1 MCRALGLIIVT
12 SLGCSEAV
20 YPPRLSA
27 IAPSEGANDV
37 DVQVT
42 ISGENLEPR
51 IRTDFD
57 HPDQSSWNRGFE
69 ASLVPVDTSLPEVP
83 IADVVLDQNRAL
95 TGTIRAGAARGFY
108 GLRVKDAFG
117 REGSVPEVYR
127 VVASPTKVAAFRF
140 EPIGPQRPGV
150 PFTVQL
156 SAIDADGKI
165 VDGFTS
171 GVGVKDVTGALSPA
185 RVEPFVLGKA
195 RAQLTVAAFSSTNAI
210 TATGPLG
217 QQGTSNAFAVLPGLA
232 VELAFVTA
240 TQTLAPGQCSQKIE
254 LEARDTFGFPAK
266 VEALVE
272 SDLSA
277 APPQGV
283 TFFSDAVCSQEI
295 STMRLEAG
303 ASRLSFHFRAGTT
316 AGLFILRVVPL
327 VLPSASQPQ
336 TVTP

>member
-1 MCRALGLIIVT
+1 MRRALGLVFLAL
-12 SLGCSEAV
+12 LGCSDAV

-27 IAPSEGANDV
+27 IVPSEGANDI

-42 ISGENLEPR
+42 ISGQNLEPR

-69 ASLVPVDTSLPEVP
+69 AALIPVDQALPEVP
-83 IADVVLDQNRAL
+83 ITDVLLDQNGAL
-95 TGTIRAGAARGFY
+95 TGTVRAGAARGFY

-117 REGSVPEVYR
+117 REGAVPEVYR
-127 VVASPTKVAAFRF
+127 VVASPTKVAAFLF
-140 EPIGPQRPGV
+140 ESIGPQRPGV

-156 SAIDADGKI
+156 SAIDADGKV

-171 GVGVKDVTGALSPA
+171 GVDVKDVTGALSPA
-185 RVEPFVLGKA
+185 RIEPFVLGKA
-195 RAQLTVAAFSSTNAI
+195 RAQLTVAAFSSTNTI

-217 QQGTSNAFAVLPGLA
+217 HTGTSNMFAVLPGLA

-240 TQTLAPGQCSQKIE
+240 AQSLAPDQCSQKIE

-266 VEALVE
+266 VEAAVE
-272 SDLSA
+272 SELSA
-277 APPQGV
+277 APPQEV
-283 TFFSDAVCSQEI
+283 RFFSDAACTQEI
-295 STMRLEAG
+295 STRQLATGE
-303 ASRLSFHFRAGTT
+303 SRLSFFFRAGST
-316 AGLFILRVVPL
+316 AGLFVLRVVPL